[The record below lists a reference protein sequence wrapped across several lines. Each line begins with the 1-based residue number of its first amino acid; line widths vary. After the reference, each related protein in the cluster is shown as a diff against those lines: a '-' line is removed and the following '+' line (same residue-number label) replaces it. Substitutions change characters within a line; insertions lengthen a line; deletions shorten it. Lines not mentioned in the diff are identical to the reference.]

1 MVEHLS
7 KILANYSFLSI
18 KTQNYHWNVTGPN
31 FMSLHQMF
39 EDQYNDLTQA
49 TDEIAERIR
58 ALGSKTP
65 ATIAEYSKINILSE
79 GNKDYAA
86 DEMINDLIN
95 SHEQIVVLLKDSIE
109 SASNHGDVA
118 TEDMLVGRL
127 AEHEKVIWFLKSS
140 I

>member
-1 MVEHLS
+1 
-7 KILANYSFLSI
+7 
-18 KTQNYHWNVTGPN
+18 
-31 FMSLHQMF
+31 MF
-39 EDQYNDLTQA
+39 EDQYNDLIQA

-79 GNKDYAA
+79 GNKDYSA
-86 DEMINDLIN
+86 DEMINDLIK
-95 SHEQIVVLLKDSIE
+95 SHEQIVILLKDSIE
-109 SASNHGDVA
+109 SASSHGDVA
-118 TEDMLVGRL
+118 TEDMLIGRL